1 MGVEFRHGS
10 VVGLGVSTAGG
21 SPAISTVQI
30 QLPAPNTRPSAEEQR
45 QRAGAQV
52 SGPQTEERTIELGAG
67 SVVNAAGA
75 FAAQIVRMGGAHL
88 HDLPVRARK
97 RTMFSV
103 QCGASDAPR
112 PAHDATP
119 LVVDPSGVWFRP
131 DGAANRFLCGMSPPA
146 YRGDPDC
153 SSPAAL
159 RDVDH
164 ALFDDLIWPALY
176 NRCDA
181 FAALRPTSSWAGFYE
196 NNTLDANAIIGRHP
210 QLSNLVLCNG
220 FSGHGLQQAPGAGR
234 AVAELLTT
242 ARYSSIDVSCFGFE
256 RVQRGEP
263 LYEQNIV

>member
-10 VVGLGVSTAGG
+10 VVGLGVSISAGHP
-21 SPAISTVQI
+21 SISTVRV
-30 QLPAPNTRPSAEEQR
+30 QLPAAKPRPSA
-45 QRAGAQV
+45 GAHVGGKQDDD
-52 SGPQTEERTIELGAG
+52 STIELGAG
-67 SVVNAAGA
+67 ALVNAAGA
-75 FAAQIVRMGGAHL
+75 FAARIVRMGGEHM

-97 RTMFSV
+97 RSMFSV
-103 QCGASDAPR
+103 TCGPGRAPQ

-119 LVVDPSGVWFRP
+119 LVVDPSGAWFRP
-131 DGAANRFLCGMSPPA
+131 DGAAGRFLCGMSPPVD
-146 YRGDPDC
+146 RGDPDC

-164 ALFDDLIWPALY
+164 ALFDELIWPALY
-176 NRCDA
+176 GRCEA
-181 FAALRPTSSWAGFYE
+181 FAALRPASAWAGFYE
-196 NNTLDANAIIGRHP
+196 YNTLDANAVIGRHP
-210 QLSNLVLCNG
+210 QLSNLILCNG

-242 ARYSSIDVSCFGFE
+242 GGYTSIDVSCFGFE